1 MVGCFLLAALVP
13 LLSLCRK
20 QLPGVSLELA
30 SEVAVSFCSHL
41 SLPPPSLS
49 LTKVKTF
56 RFFAEVFVVSH
67 LPPHQNYLFFPFFM
81 PTTDF
86 FHFRPPSAMHSD
98 QTLFLFSFFSFF
110 SCTQLSFF
118 FAFTPWGFTRGDE
131 SSQRYFLQG
140 KRVGV
145 VGCFLLAA
153 LVPLLSLCRKQ
164 CCKLL

>member
-67 LPPHQNYLFFPFFM
+67 LPPHQNYDVDPHSTIVERKAGRSSAKEALSKVESEG
-81 PTTDF
+81 TT
-86 FHFRPPSAMHSD
+86 M
-98 QTLFLFSFFSFF
+98 L
-110 SCTQLSFF
+110 
-118 FAFTPWGFTRGDE
+118 
-131 SSQRYFLQG
+131 
-140 KRVGV
+140 
-145 VGCFLLAA
+145 
-153 LVPLLSLCRKQ
+153 
-164 CCKLL
+164 